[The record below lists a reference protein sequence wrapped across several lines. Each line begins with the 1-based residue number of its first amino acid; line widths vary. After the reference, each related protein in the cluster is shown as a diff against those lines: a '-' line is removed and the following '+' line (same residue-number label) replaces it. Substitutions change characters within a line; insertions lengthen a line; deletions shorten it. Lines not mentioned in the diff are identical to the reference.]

1 MYVQVYT
8 VNPIDHCLQIRFGTT
23 FVIPLKPII
32 RVLGGWI
39 PDSLNGVF
47 RFPGYPK
54 IGSSKKL
61 MSTISYTQP
70 YPSKQHSTSIQG
82 QQIGMSILDTSHSHL
97 AITPGDKFHDQWI
110 VILLMQKSQKST
122 TLI

>member
-1 MYVQVYT
+1 
-8 VNPIDHCLQIRFGTT
+8 
-23 FVIPLKPII
+23 
-32 RVLGGWI
+32 
-39 PDSLNGVF
+39 
-47 RFPGYPK
+47 
-54 IGSSKKL
+54 

-110 VILLMQKSQKST
+110 VILLMQKKSKINDVN
-122 TLI
+122 LKLKHFKGKYF